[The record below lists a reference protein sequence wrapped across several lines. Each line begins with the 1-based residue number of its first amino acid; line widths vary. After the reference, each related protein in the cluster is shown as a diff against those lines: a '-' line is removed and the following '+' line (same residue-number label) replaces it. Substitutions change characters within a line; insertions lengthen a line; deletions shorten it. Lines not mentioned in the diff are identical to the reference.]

1 MSLLPPAR
9 SFVQPDMFAPSPL
22 AWPFGLL
29 PPQSYDLIMADPPWS
44 FELRS
49 EKGEEKS
56 PQAHYATMTI
66 EDIAALPVADLAR
79 ETCLL
84 WLWAT
89 APMLPQQI
97 DVLRAWGFSFVTS
110 GTWVKHTV
118 RDKLF
123 FGTGYFL
130 RNAHEPFLIGAR
142 GNPPMPEPRNV
153 RSVVIGQVRE
163 HSRKPDT
170 AYAAAERLTTGFDA
184 HKAGTLRRVELFSR
198 TSRKGWDAWGDEAG
212 KFDEEGD
219 ARSSRLAERES
230 ERANTEREA
239 P

>member
-1 MSLLPPAR
+1 MNALAPAR
-9 SFVQPDMFAPSPL
+9 SFVQPDMFAPSPS
-22 AWPFGLL
+22 AWPFGDLQ
-29 PPQSYDLIMADPPWS
+29 PQSYDFIMADPPWL
-44 FELRS
+44 FEVRS

-66 EDIAALPVADLAR
+66 SDIAALPVADLAR

-89 APMLPQQI
+89 GPMLPAQI
-97 DVLRAWGFSFVTS
+97 AVMQAWGFAFVTS
-110 GTWVKHTV
+110 GVWVKNTV

-123 FGTGYFL
+123 FGTGYYL

-142 GNPPMPEPRNV
+142 GKPPMPEPRNI
-153 RSVVIGQVRE
+153 RSVIMGQVRE
-163 HSRKPDT
+163 HSRKPEN

-198 TSRKGWDAWGDEAG
+198 TNRKGWDVWGDEAG
-212 KFDEEGD
+212 KFNAAPDG
-219 ARSSRLAERES
+219 
-230 ERANTEREA
+230 ANTGADQNET
-239 P
+239 